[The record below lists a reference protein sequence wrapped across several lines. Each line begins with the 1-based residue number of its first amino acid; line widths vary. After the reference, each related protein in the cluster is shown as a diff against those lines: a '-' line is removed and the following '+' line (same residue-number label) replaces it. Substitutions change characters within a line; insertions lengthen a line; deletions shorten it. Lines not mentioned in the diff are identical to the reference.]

1 MKAVACLAV
10 GRLKTP
16 HWVQAAELY
25 GKLIGRF
32 VRFERMEVKDAPGH
46 LATERRID
54 LEGAALSTKLGP
66 KDRILGLDT
75 RGRSFSSEAFAAA
88 LEQWLEDPVRR
99 PCFVLGGAYGLSDAI
114 RAGSDQLISLG
125 AMTLPHELARVV
137 LFEQIYRA
145 LTILRKTG
153 YHH

>member
-1 MKAVACLAV
+1 M

-16 HWVQAAELY
+16 HWVQAAEHY
-25 GKLIGRF
+25 ATLIQRF

-46 LATERRID
+46 FAPERRID
-54 LEGAALSTKLGP
+54 LEGRSLSARLTP
-66 KDRILGLDT
+66 RDRLLGLDA
-75 RGRSFSSEAFAAA
+75 RGRSYTSEAFAEA

-99 PCFVLGGAYGLSDAI
+99 PCFVLGGAYGLSETV
-114 RAGSDQLISLG
+114 RNQSDQLISLS

-137 LFEQIYRA
+137 LAEQIYRA
-145 LTILRKTG
+145 LSILRKTG